1 MPSSENTTKSI
12 QLVVMGHL
20 MDDLPEGGKHFNGEN
35 FPIPERTTVISLANT
50 IGLGEN
56 AEFFVM
62 INDEHLPNNQ
72 WEARFL
78 ENGER
83 VVLCPPLKGG

>member
-1 MPSSENTTKSI
+1 
-12 QLVVMGHL
+12 MGHL
-20 MDDLPEGGKHFNGEN
+20 MDDLPEGGANFNGEN
-35 FPIPERTTVISLANT
+35 FPIRDGMTVTTLARE

-62 INDEHLPNNQ
+62 IDDDHLPNNQ
-72 WEARFL
+72 WAERFL
-78 ENGER
+78 QDGQR